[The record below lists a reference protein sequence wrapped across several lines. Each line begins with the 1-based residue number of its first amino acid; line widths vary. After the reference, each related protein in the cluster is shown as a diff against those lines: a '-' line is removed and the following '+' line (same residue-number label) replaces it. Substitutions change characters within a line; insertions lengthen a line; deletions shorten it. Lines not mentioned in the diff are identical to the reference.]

1 MKNSILKM
9 KDLLIILICIFSFE
23 NSQQNTLNVTIE
35 LSQINSNIKV
45 TLTKNCSENKEN
57 SHGLVFLP
65 YYINKNESDINY
77 LNLGFLTLSC
87 EQISF
92 LIYVSFYE
100 NKNLTFNN
108 TNIRV
113 LNDEWNIT
121 YNPSSTINF
130 EIPTID
136 TISAESFINFINL
149 NLSCSNCNE
158 YHYII
163 KNTEIPDYSFYL
175 SNEDEKNI
183 SYLYSCSNFPE
194 IKDNSEFNIRCIPFS
209 PGKNIEYTK
218 LKLKTTKIGF
228 IKFNENLETSI
239 NYTNQNDDQCKSLF
253 KGDSVFYDIYSTTTE
268 TFTLRSVHEMKQKKD
283 FPTLSLY
290 LNDTENNRI
299 LKIVQSLEKLCGINK
314 KDPFEIICD
323 INNNYYRYKKNKEGY
338 IQYFIYEEKNCGIAF
353 TGVTIIVSS
362 GKFIKSFLIFIFIF
376 FIF

>member
-23 NSQQNTLNVTIE
+23 NSQQNKLNVTIE

-57 SHGLVFLP
+57 SHGLVSLP
-65 YYINKNESDINY
+65 YYIKENNSEINY

-100 NKNLTFNN
+100 NKNLTFN
-108 TNIRV
+108 TSITV

-121 YNPSSTINF
+121 YKPSSTINF

-136 TISAESFINFINL
+136 AISAEQFINFINL
-149 NLSCSNCNE
+149 TLRCSNCKDS
-158 YHYII
+158 HYII

-175 SNEDEKNI
+175 SREDEKNI

-194 IKDNSEFNIRCIPFS
+194 IKDTSEFIIRCIPFS

-218 LKLKTTKIGF
+218 LKIKTTKIGF
-228 IKFNENLETSI
+228 IKLNENLEADI
-239 NYTNQNDDQCKSLF
+239 NYINTNDDQCKSLF

-283 FPTLSLY
+283 FPSLSLY
-290 LNDTENNRI
+290 LNDTENNGTP
-299 LKIVQSLEKLCGINK
+299 KIVKSLEKLCGINK
-314 KDPFEIICD
+314 NDPFEIICD

-338 IQYFIYEEKNCGIAF
+338 IQYLIYEEKKCGKAF

-362 GKFIKSFLIFIFIF
+362 GKFIKSFLIFIFVF